1 MDLNDYWQE
10 NKRFVTSVAAGLM
23 AFWIGNMVINKS
35 LGDAV
40 TLISRSVSSTEADL
54 RGISLTTAD
63 LGRAKAENAALKE
76 AVSELEGRIA
86 FQVRDG
92 YALDPAGS
100 SVSNQ
105 YFSQVSSVREE
116 LSREA
121 GRLGV
126 SIPDDLGL
134 PALAPTREDE
144 LERYLE
150 AFDLVERL
158 VRLSFEVGVK
168 KVDKIQ
174 IRLDPRLRSRK
185 GLGRIE
191 KTEIEMKFA
200 GDSGAL
206 VRLIAA
212 SQDTSRGEVLLID
225 SCELVPERARPTRA
239 VLDIKFVVA
248 RLHRDVEEES

>member
-1 MDLNDYWQE
+1 
-10 NKRFVTSVAAGLM
+10 
-23 AFWIGNMVINKS
+23 
-35 LGDAV
+35 
-40 TLISRSVSSTEADL
+40 
-54 RGISLTTAD
+54 
-63 LGRAKAENAALKE
+63 
-76 AVSELEGRIA
+76 
-86 FQVRDG
+86 
-92 YALDPAGS
+92 
-100 SVSNQ
+100 
-105 YFSQVSSVREE
+105 
-116 LSREA
+116 
-121 GRLGV
+121 V

>member
-10 NKRFVTSVAAGLM
+10 NKRFVTLVAAGFM
-23 AFWIGNMVINKS
+23 AFWIGNMIIDSS

-40 TLISRSVSSTEADL
+40 TQVSRSVSSTEADL
-54 RGISLTTAD
+54 RGISLTSSD
-63 LGRAKAENAALKE
+63 LGRAKTENEALE
-76 AVSELEGRIA
+76 AAVSELEGRVA
-86 FQVRDG
+86 FKVRAG
-92 YALDPAGS
+92 FALDSAGMS
-100 SVSNQ
+100 ASNQ
-105 YFSQVSSVREE
+105 YFSQVSTVREE

-158 VRLSFEVGVK
+158 VRLSFEAGVK

-191 KTEIEMKFA
+191 ETEVDVKLA

-212 SQDTSRGEVLLID
+212 SQHSSDGEVLLID
-225 SCELVPERARPTRA
+225 SCELVPERARPTQA

-248 RLHRDVEEES
+248 RLHRDAQEDS

>member
-10 NKRFVTSVAAGLM
+10 NKRFVTMVAAGFL
-23 AFWIGNMVINKS
+23 AFWIANVVIDGN
-35 LGDAV
+35 LGDSVAQV
-40 TLISRSVSSTEADL
+40 SRSVRSTEADL
-54 RGISLTTAD
+54 RGISLSTSD
-63 LGRAKAENAALKE
+63 LNRAKAENADLE
-76 AVSELEGRIA
+76 AAVGELEERVA
-86 FQVRDG
+86 FKVRPG
-92 YALDPAGS
+92 FALGS
-100 SVSNQ
+100 TGASASNQ
-105 YFSQVSSVREE
+105 YFSQVSTVREE

-158 VRLSFEVGVK
+158 VRLSFDSGVK

-191 KTEIEMKFA
+191 ETEVDVKLA

-212 SQDTSRGEVLLID
+212 SQDASNGEVLLID
-225 SCELVPERARPTRA
+225 SCELVPERARPTQA
-239 VLDIKFVVA
+239 VLEIKFVVA
-248 RLHRDVEEES
+248 RLHRDVQEES